1 MARKQKEWQ
10 FKVSFAL
17 VGLVGILIL
26 GFFYQSYL
34 EVRAQKP
41 VAVAIERI
49 QAGNERES
57 DQE

>member
-1 MARKQKEWQ
+1 MTRKQKEWQ

-17 VGLVGILIL
+17 VGLVGLLIL
-26 GFFYQSYL
+26 GFFYQSYV

-49 QAGNERES
+49 QAANEGET